1 MSDVYDV
8 AVVGCG
14 AAGLAALERL
24 SAAAPDLKLLGLEAR
39 DRIGGRA
46 YTVLREGLPFDL
58 GCGWLHSADRNPFVE
73 VARGLGLEVDGS
85 EAAWTQQSAALE
97 FPPEEQRAF
106 SAAFDAFEARVAAAG
121 REPDRPAGDLLEP
134 GGRWNPLIDA
144 ISSWYNG
151 AEYERI
157 SVHDYLAYE
166 DDEVNW
172 RLPSGYGA
180 LVARVAQGLPVRLS
194 APVTRIDRSGSVL
207 ILETADG
214 ELLARMAVI
223 AAPAPVLAEE
233 RLRFDPPLPA
243 KTEAAADL
251 PLGLANKV
259 VLRPA
264 EHDAFPVEGHWFG
277 RTDRTDTGSHY
288 LRPFGRPYIETFF
301 GGRCADALEM
311 EGPGAAADFAIE
323 ELVALVGTGFRKRV
337 EVLAETRWRA
347 DPWSGGGYSYARPG
361 RHGAR
366 AELAEPAEDR
376 IFFAGEA
383 TSSTLYSTCHGARLT
398 GLRAADEI
406 LERLGRR
413 RTEELP

>member
-8 AVVGCG
+8 VVVGCG

-24 SAAAPDLKLLGLEAR
+24 SAAAPDLRILGLEAR

-46 YTVLREGLPFDL
+46 HTVVREGLPLDL

-73 VARGLGLEVDGS
+73 LARGFGVQVDDS
-85 EAAWTQQSAALE
+85 EAAWTKQSAGLE
-97 FPPEEQRAF
+97 FPPEEQKAF
-106 SAAFDAFEARVAAAG
+106 FAAFDAFEARVAAAG
-121 REPDRPAGDLLEP
+121 REPDRPAGELLEP

-151 AEYERI
+151 AEYDRI

-180 LVARVAQGLPVRLS
+180 LVARVAEGLPVRLG
-194 APVTRIDRSGSVL
+194 APVTRIDRSGPILRLDTPEGEVRAQAIVL
-207 ILETADG
+207 
-214 ELLARMAVI
+214 AVPTPI
-223 AAPAPVLAEE
+223 LAEE

-251 PLGLANKV
+251 PLGLANKA
-259 VLRPA
+259 VLGLAEPEALPA
-264 EHDAFPVEGHWFG
+264 EGHWFG

-288 LRPFGRPYIETFF
+288 LRPFGRPYVETFF
-301 GGRCADALEM
+301 GGRCADALEL
-311 EGPGAAADFAIE
+311 EGPGAATDFAIE
-323 ELVALVGTGFRKRV
+323 EMANLVGTRFRKRATG
-337 EVLAETRWRA
+337 LAETRWRA
-347 DPWSGGGYSYARPG
+347 EPWSGGGYSYARQG
-361 RHGAR
+361 RHAAR
-366 AELAEPAEDR
+366 AELVEPVEDR

-383 TSSTLYSTCHGARLT
+383 AHSTLYSTCHGARLT

-413 RTEELP
+413 RPEEA